1 VSDDPTVIRSLAVTR
16 EDVVRALELRER
28 GGRRGVLRVTPPFA
42 GRMRARLH
50 VEGTEG
56 DYGDP
61 APLHV
66 DPARLVRDPPPFP
79 SVDAA
84 EDRLRERG
92 RYSVEAQRERHA
104 RAVAGWRRTVGAR
117 VAEEATVAT
126 PAGPHRVAVAVLG

>member
-1 VSDDPTVIRSLAVTR
+1 MSDDPTLVRSLAVTR

-28 GGRRGVLRVTPPFA
+28 GGQRRVLRVTPPFA

-66 DPARLVRDPPPFP
+66 DPTRLVRHPPPFP

-84 EDRLRERG
+84 EDHLRERG
-92 RYSVEAQRERHA
+92 AYSVEGQCTRHA
-104 RAVAGWRRTVGAR
+104 RAADRWRRTVGAR
-117 VAEEATVAT
+117 TVDEADVAT

>member
-1 VSDDPTVIRSLAVTR
+1 MSDDPTLVRSLAVTR

-66 DPARLVRDPPPFP
+66 DPTRLVRNPPPFP

-84 EDRLRERG
+84 EDHLRERG
-92 RYSVEAQRERHA
+92 AYSVEGQRARHA
-104 RAVAGWRRTVGAR
+104 RAVDGWRRTVGAR
-117 VAEEATVAT
+117 VVDEADVAT
-126 PAGPHRVAVAVLG
+126 PAGPHRVTVAVLG